1 MPSSYCRLG
10 VSLHRHKG
18 EAHAS
23 VPFAGGGEGYPEA
36 SRGTLGSFRG
46 SFLRCARAFYRR
58 SHPGPAHNEDP
69 GDVRPVIDRDQSRGR
84 SRDGPTRWRCPIAKT
99 MGPISKHALLGRP
112 Y

>member
-1 MPSSYCRLG
+1 M
-10 VSLHRHKG
+10 
-18 EAHAS
+18 
-23 VPFAGGGEGYPEA
+23 PFAGGGEGYPEA

-46 SFLRCARAFYRR
+46 SFLRCARDFYGR

-84 SRDGPTRWRCPIAKT
+84 SRDGPTRWRRPIAKT